1 MNKQTIMTIFL
12 AVVAMT
18 VQAQK
23 QLPEICYDSSPAV
36 LSGHMIGPEIPDILH
51 LRSMKRYCSGM
62 PFDGLWT
69 EDVTLDSKG
78 CFEISIPVNM
88 TNQCTVRFGEQQF
101 QLFVVPGK
109 KVSFTLN
116 LQKLKT
122 KGWAEAL
129 TFGGELARFNHDFV
143 YATEKGIDP
152 MGIYDEMESKRN
164 MGQLLNELPEKSE
177 QGYFDYLDATRERI
191 DKMID
196 ADKHIGT
203 AYRAFAKAVN
213 LYMYGGMIPFCGQ
226 SIQYAGILDDEAAFD
241 AFEARL
247 RSRCDR
253 YMQGDPWANP
263 LLSYVMWGTVEL
275 FIASYVSHPVKLPD
289 SYWKCNMA
297 SKYLA
302 QIEKEKTLLSE
313 AQKDSVQTLMS
324 ELSAEVLAHNDRL
337 EQELSFVSEQGM
349 SRVCSLSDEAAST
362 DDILSLLLKPYRGR
376 PVLLDLWET
385 TCGPCRVA
393 FKEMHEKKKELAD
406 RIHFVNIASERSDLA
421 TWQRLVP
428 NYIGDHFR
436 LNEQQLQALH
446 RQIPCDTSGIPL
458 WVLINADGT
467 IHHTFVGYSNLES
480 MMKEINQVL
489 Q

>member
-1 MNKQTIMTIFL
+1 MKQTIIFLLL
-12 AVVAMT
+12 AVVTMT

-23 QLPEICYDSSPAV
+23 HLPEIRYDSKPAV
-36 LSGHMIGPEIPDILH
+36 LSGHIIGAEKPSTLH

-62 PFDGLWT
+62 PLDGLWR
-69 EDVTLDSKG
+69 EEVTLDSNG
-78 CFEISIPVNM
+78 QFQTSIPVNM
-88 TNQCTVRFGEQQF
+88 TNSCTVRFGGQQF
-101 QLFVVPGK
+101 SLFVVPGK

-116 LQKLKT
+116 LQQLQLE
-122 KGWAEAL
+122 GLAEAL
-129 TFGGELARFNHDFV
+129 TFGGELARFNHDLV

-152 MGIYDEMESKRN
+152 ISIYDEMEDKRN
-164 MGQLLNELPEKSE
+164 TGQLLNELPEKSE
-177 QGYFDYLDATRERI
+177 QGYFDYLDATRHRI
-191 DKMID
+191 DKMLD
-196 ADKHIGT
+196 AEEHIGT
-203 AYRAFAKAVN
+203 AYREFAKAVN
-213 LYMYGGMIPFCGQ
+213 LYMYGSMIPFCGQ
-226 SIQYAGILDDEAAFD
+226 SIQYAGILDDEAAYD

-263 LLSYVMWGTVEL
+263 LLSYVMWGDADM
-275 FIASYVSHPVKLPD
+275 FIAHYVSRPVKLPD
-289 SYWKCNMA
+289 SYWKCWYA

-313 AQKDSVQTLMS
+313 AQKDSLQTLMS

-337 EQELSFVSEQGM
+337 EQELSFVSEQEM
-349 SRVCSLSDEAAST
+349 SRICSLPDEAAST

-385 TCGPCRVA
+385 TCGPCRMA

-406 RIHFVNIASERSDLA
+406 RIHFVNVASDRSDLA

-436 LNEQQLQALH
+436 LTGQQLQALH
-446 RQIPCDTSGIPL
+446 RQIPCDTNGIPL
-458 WVLINADGT
+458 WVIINADGT
-467 IHHTFVGYSNLES
+467 IHHAFVGYSNLDS